1 MTERDYGRLHLW
13 IIVNYQSYS
22 LTLWIANLLASDTII
37 FMRNKEGYYEKN
49 RNSNFARAYLDTYF
63 GSVDPDEQIIMDFL
77 AKEYKKI
84 KGQPQM
90 LDLGT
95 GPCIHHVLPAV
106 PYVSG
111 IVMADYLADNLS
123 ELKKWKNGFKNAH
136 NWNPFTKLILKL
148 EGLKPN
154 KKNLA
159 ERERALREKI
169 EKITYA
175 NVLKNNPI
183 NSNKKFPVIGFFY
196 CAETAANNKR
206 EWTLI
211 LSRVGKMVSSKGMLV
226 MCSVENASF
235 YIIHDSLKGERR
247 IPCVRINKND
257 FLRVLPKMGFDLNN
271 TVIKSRK
278 VSGMEKEGI
287 RRIIVVSAKKF

>member
-1 MTERDYGRLHLW
+1 
-13 IIVNYQSYS
+13 
-22 LTLWIANLLASDTII
+22 
-37 FMRNKEGYYEKN
+37 MRNKESYYKKN

-63 GSVDPDEQIIMDFL
+63 GRVDPDEQIIINFL

-84 KGQPQM
+84 KGKPQM

-111 IVMADYLADNLS
+111 IVMADYLADNLC
-123 ELKKWKNGFKNAH
+123 ELKKWKDDIKNAH
-136 NWNPFTKLILKL
+136 NWNPFTKLTLKL
-148 EGLKPN
+148 EGVIPN

-159 ERERALREKI
+159 ERERSLRLKI
-169 EKITYA
+169 GEITYA

-183 NSNKKFPVIGFFY
+183 NSKKKFAVIGFFY
-196 CAETAANNKR
+196 CAETAASSKR
-206 EWTLI
+206 EWELI
-211 LSRVGKMVSSKGMLV
+211 LNRVGKMVSSKGMLI

-235 YIIHDSLKGERR
+235 YIIHDSLKGERK
-247 IPCVRINKND
+247 IPCVRINKRD
-257 FLRVLPKMGFDLNN
+257 FLRVLPKMGFDLSN